1 MELSHSENI
10 ILRYIIENPVYLE
23 TCLPSYFSNESL
35 GEIMIVVSDFW
46 KRYHEIPK
54 CDQVIESFKIQGKTE
69 LVTPDEIRSL
79 YNVNLKSYEEVWL
92 TETTEFFIE
101 YKTLTKSAV
110 DGLKYIQSTP
120 VDSESIR
127 GVIDNF
133 KRIILERNNI
143 DFNFDEG
150 LDFFN
155 PSNHKQ
161 LSHRTFSSGYPFIDT
176 VLGGGFSAKA
186 LYVFMGMPK
195 VGKTLWMGNIAIQG
209 MKKGNNVAIISLEM
223 GDRKLVK
230 RLGANLLNIPI
241 SEYNKISEDEE
252 LIKKKLNNLTY
263 DNFSV
268 PGQFLVKEFPT
279 SQASVNDIENY
290 LKKVEEMRGIKFK
303 IVVIDY
309 INIMKNWRNP
319 NSENTYM
326 KIKQIA
332 EDLRGM
338 AVRNEWAIITG
349 TQTKQGDFDASDLS
363 INSAAESS
371 GLVATVDGMFGI
383 IQDPIMYSNGEY
395 KLKIL
400 ANREDGYKNSYKV
413 FNVDYKYMRI
423 IEDISKP
430 MHNE

>member
-150 LDFFN
+150 LDF
-155 PSNHKQ
+155 
-161 LSHRTFSSGYPFIDT
+161 L
-176 VLGGGFSAKA
+176 
-186 LYVFMGMPK
+186 
-195 VGKTLWMGNIAIQG
+195 IQ
-209 MKKGNNVAIISLEM
+209 
-223 GDRKLVK
+223 
-230 RLGANLLNIPI
+230 
-241 SEYNKISEDEE
+241 
-252 LIKKKLNNLTY
+252 
-263 DNFSV
+263 
-268 PGQFLVKEFPT
+268 
-279 SQASVNDIENY
+279 
-290 LKKVEEMRGIKFK
+290 
-303 IVVIDY
+303 VI
-309 INIMKNWRNP
+309 
-319 NSENTYM
+319 
-326 KIKQIA
+326 
-332 EDLRGM
+332 
-338 AVRNEWAIITG
+338 
-349 TQTKQGDFDASDLS
+349 
-363 INSAAESS
+363 INSYHIEPS
-371 GLVATVDGMFGI
+371 
-383 IQDPIMYSNGEY
+383 
-395 KLKIL
+395 L
-400 ANREDGYKNSYKV
+400 ADTLS
-413 FNVDYKYMRI
+413 
-423 IEDISKP
+423 
-430 MHNE
+430 